1 MGINVTQDSI
11 LTCFPQEELLSSF
24 VSPLS
29 VMCILTWKQ
38 MKCLISMSATS
49 VIYL

>member
-24 VSPLS
+24 CESS
-29 VMCILTWKQ
+29 
-38 MKCLISMSATS
+38 ISH
-49 VIYL
+49 VHF